1 MHFTQ
6 NTSSFWKSYQSR
18 CSSSGACHG
27 NLLSTS
33 RPLQCFCR
41 LASSS
46 GGYLAPSLGGRNK
59 FSRTKISIFTAK
71 MSDDLFL
78 VIDQVFRIFPFFS
91 QIVRIFTMFNVVYDP
106 FLTRTITISEK
117 NSFMTPFLL
126 CSYFR
131 AHPTTLLLKIFGGRM
146 HGPSPHLKFFLGAV
160 PQSSLGLRPWPV
172 VYLYMCLWICQYA
185 HLYVCQSI
193 SKSVCHWSCE

>member
-1 MHFTQ
+1 MTG
-6 NTSSFWKSYQSR
+6 TSSSTLLGQNAFYSKYIFSWKSYQSR

-91 QIVRIFTMFNVVYDP
+91 QIVRTMFNVV
-106 FLTRTITISEK
+106 
-117 NSFMTPFLL
+117 
-126 CSYFR
+126 
-131 AHPTTLLLKIFGGRM
+131 
-146 HGPSPHLKFFLGAV
+146 
-160 PQSSLGLRPWPV
+160 
-172 VYLYMCLWICQYA
+172 
-185 HLYVCQSI
+185 
-193 SKSVCHWSCE
+193 